1 MTHLIVMF
9 HHGDECTFSAMIS
22 TMQKYFNISLDAIYE
37 VYFIRNLFQ
46 DKNNI
51 NLLKGKKKNYGKTL
65 TKYVPQKKNC
75 HVKFHETKTFIRT

>member
-65 TKYVPQKKNC
+65 TKYVSQKKI
-75 HVKFHETKTFIRT
+75 VMSSFMKPKRL

>member
-22 TMQKYFNISLDAIYE
+22 TMQKYFNISLDVIYE
-37 VYFIRNLFQ
+37 VYSIRNLFQ

-51 NLLKGKKKNYGKTL
+51 NLLKGKKKKLRKNIDKICST
-65 TKYVPQKKNC
+65 KKNC

>member
-1 MTHLIVMF
+1 MTDLIVMF

-75 HVKFHETKTFIRT
+75 HVKFNETKTFIRT